1 MAGRKKRF
9 TTEMLESIVDT
20 YFDRN
25 TVFGQVTATDIANFA
40 VNELGYEDIR
50 YFHFTRNK
58 EVKELIEQTNH
69 INQSGDT
76 SNINTL
82 IEFNSDK
89 FLETY
94 KKDEKTQKVVLRRFA
109 NRHSEL
115 NQKVLEM
122 KHKEN
127 QYKLEI
133 EKLKD
138 ENKKLKE
145 KNKDINEKNK
155 RLSQINARLNKF
167 KVLDEQMKMREYLQ
181 SKNLLNGIDEENL
194 MIILQKCNFGL
205 SSEITDEICDYI
217 DYDSTKN
224 DISNGNDINK
234 NNIVSLNDR
243 KTKEDKMIQNA
254 IDEFDD
260 LL

>member
-9 TTEMLESIVDT
+9 TTEMLENIVDT

-58 EVKELIEQTNH
+58 EIKELIEQTNN

-109 NRHSEL
+109 DRHSEL
-115 NQKVLEM
+115 NQQVLEM

-145 KNKDINEKNK
+145 KSKDISEKNK
-155 RLSQINARLNKF
+155 QLSKINARLNKF
-167 KVLDEQMKMREYLQ
+167 KVLDEQIKMREYLK
-181 SKNLLNGIDEENL
+181 SNNLLNGIDEENL
-194 MIILQKCNFGL
+194 MIILQKCDFGL
-205 SSEITDEICDYI
+205 SNEIVDEVFDDI
-217 DYDSTKN
+217 DYDATENNTSNVN
-224 DISNGNDINK
+224 DTNK
-234 NNIVSLNDR
+234 NKIVSFNDR
-243 KTKEDKMIQNA
+243 KIKEDKKIQNA